1 MKKLKIYH
9 YTFIYFIAVLLFQ
22 MSPLA
27 LPVAVHNISSF
38 FLFASVPV
46 GALGLILAIKAK
58 DWLFAFLNL
67 IGALELFIIIP
78 IIYRISGV

>member
-1 MKKLKIYH
+1 
-9 YTFIYFIAVLLFQ
+9 

-46 GALGLILAIKAK
+46 GIIGFILAIRSK
-58 DWLFAFLNL
+58 DWLFAFLNCLGAFEL
-67 IGALELFIIIP
+67 IIAAL
-78 IIYRISGV
+78 ISHIFYCC